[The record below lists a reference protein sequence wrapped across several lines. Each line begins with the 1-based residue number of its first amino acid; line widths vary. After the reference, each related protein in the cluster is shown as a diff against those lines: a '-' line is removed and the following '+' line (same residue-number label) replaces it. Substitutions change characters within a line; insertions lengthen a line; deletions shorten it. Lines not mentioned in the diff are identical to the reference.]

1 MPEGEPALPGVSNAH
16 TGEPLSCVECRTR
29 KLKCDKA
36 KPVCARCAKA
46 GAECVYPESRR
57 KPTFRRRNVRE
68 LEARLVQVEAL
79 LKEVGEKKALEGSS
93 PAEQQPVEKS
103 HPEPSYVPPAEHVL
117 FHSLDY
123 ADPDAASGEYAE
135 NETLPLQQDNP
146 SAFAAE
152 ASNHQPMGDPF
163 NGELMDLGGIFE
175 SLPPFEIMEDL
186 NRIYFEKQQYII
198 PIIHPARYTQAFYSA
213 PHMKPP
219 LCLQY
224 AIWSLA
230 SAMEPKY
237 EPYHDIFY
245 RRARQY
251 AESDELKG
259 YGEHF
264 ITVAH
269 AQAWSII
276 GTYEARALM
285 FTRAAMSCSR
295 AVRLIQ
301 MMGLHQLDCPQGD
314 SVPTLLPPRDWAE
327 LEERR
332 RTFWGI
338 FCIDSH
344 ASISTGW
351 PHLIDATEITTHLP
365 ATESAFYNEEEEET
379 CSLHDAFNGKTYS
392 TFAGNILVCHV
403 FNRILKHVYH
413 TRVDDQPENYEYGE
427 YWKRHRDI
435 DNMLSS
441 AFMFLPESSRL
452 PENQRNPVAVHTNLN
467 LHASVICLHHSATEK
482 IDAYNLPESAKI
494 ASQARLR
501 TSAQEIINIVK
512 LTSHIPK
519 HNTTPLV
526 ALSLYCAASVYIYLC
541 KETQAPVNVD
551 NLDFILSAMEAIGR
565 EHIIT
570 RAFLRQ
576 VILDIEHTGIENIVR
591 LPRIARLSRDF
602 VNNISHNIPLLARS
616 RIAQHSGLQPP
627 LPGRLPLGNPIGK
640 VMPAETRCLD
650 TSWTKG
656 TKDNDHPTESES
668 SINTGNKR
676 RRTAST
682 SLDDNLQNQE
692 PLWATSGLQ
701 DFMSA
706 TPSSTSSYQDG
717 AHTTAPAHPLSNTA
731 SHGIA
736 AQQPAH
742 QMNIPHSIETPSVNH
757 RTATARPN
765 VTSQAN
771 APQGHSS
778 IGVSLNG
785 SILGRGGP
793 TTFTTTSRG
802 PSQTK
807 TTKGGMGSW
816 DLAGMCMNSQFN
828 NNNNNDNNE
837 DGQNVAETNA
847 KGDNSSFSFSAND
860 TIHLDWDPLGPI
872 GREPVGRAPVNNP
885 LGDDPGAEED
895 GFGSMNIS

>member
-1 MPEGEPALPGVSNAH
+1 MPEGQPALPGTTSGH

-29 KLKCDKA
+29 KLKCDKV
-36 KPVCARCAKA
+36 KPTCTRCTKA
-46 GAECVYPESRR
+46 SVECVYPESRK

-79 LKEVGEKKALEGSS
+79 LKEVGEKKTSEGNS
-93 PAEQQPVEKS
+93 PAGQQHVEKR
-103 HPEPSYVPPAEHVL
+103 HAEPSRVSETEHVL
-117 FHSLDY
+117 VHGIDY
-123 ADPDAASGEYAE
+123 ADPDAVPGGHDE
-135 NETLPLQQDNP
+135 NEALPFEQDDLP
-146 SAFAAE
+146 AFAAD
-152 ASNHQPMGDPF
+152 ASSHQPTDDPV
-163 NGELMDLGGIFE
+163 NGELMDLGGMFE
-175 SLPPFEIMEDL
+175 GPPPFEIMEDL
-186 NRIYFEKQQYII
+186 NRIYFERQQYMI
-198 PIIHPARYTQAFYSA
+198 PILHPARYTQAFYSA

-230 SAMEPKY
+230 AGLEPKY
-237 EPYHDIFY
+237 EAYHPIFY

-269 AQAWSII
+269 AQAWTII
-276 GTYEARALM
+276 GTYEARVLM

-301 MMGLHQLDCPQGD
+301 MMGLHQLDSPKGD

-327 LEERR
+327 MEERR

-365 ATESAFYNEEEEET
+365 ATESAFYSGEEEET

-413 TRVDDQPENYEYGE
+413 SRVDDQPENYEYGG
-427 YWKRHRDI
+427 YWERHRDI

-452 PENQRNPVAVHTNLN
+452 PENYRNPVAIHTNLN
-467 LHASVICLHHSATEK
+467 LHASVICLHHSAIEK
-482 IDAYNLPESAKI
+482 IDAYKLPGSAKA
-494 ASQARLR
+494 ASQTRLR

-519 HNTTPLV
+519 TNTTPLT
-526 ALSLYCAASVYIYLC
+526 ALALYCGASVYIYLS
-541 KETQAPVNVD
+541 KEMQAPVSVD
-551 NLDFILSAMEAIGR
+551 NLDFILAAMEAIGK
-565 EHIIT
+565 EHTIT

-576 VILDIEHTGIENIVR
+576 VILDIECTGIENIIQ
-591 LPRIARLSRDF
+591 LPRIARLRCDF
-602 VNNISHNIPLLARS
+602 VNNISHNIPLLARA
-616 RIAQHSGLQPP
+616 RIGKHSALQPP

-640 VMPAETRCLD
+640 VIPAETRCHD
-650 TSWTKG
+650 MSWTNVL
-656 TKDNDHPTESES
+656 KDSDRSIGSES
-668 SINTGNKR
+668 SDNTGNKR
-676 RRTAST
+676 KRTAPN
-682 SLDDNLQNQE
+682 SLDNSLLNQE
-692 PLWATSGLQ
+692 PLWATNSLQ

-706 TPSSTSSYQDG
+706 TPTSTPSSYQDG
-717 AHTTAPAHPLSNTA
+717 AHAAASAHTSSGTA
-731 SHGIA
+731 SHGLGPQI
-736 AQQPAH
+736 
-742 QMNIPHSIETPSVNH
+742 NIPHRIGSPSIAQRTTAQPSVV
-757 RTATARPN
+757 P
-765 VTSQAN
+765 QAH
-771 APQGHSS
+771 APQGHNC
-778 IGVSLNG
+778 IGVSLDG
-785 SILGRGGP
+785 SILGKGGP
-793 TTFTTTSRG
+793 APFTTAGRG
-802 PSQTK
+802 PTQTK

-816 DLAGMCMNSQFN
+816 DLAGMCMHSQFN
-828 NNNNNDNNE
+828 NNNNNNNNN
-837 DGQNVAETNA
+837 DAQDAQNIVEQNTEYEN
-847 KGDNSSFSFSAND
+847 NPFSFIADATGN
-860 TIHLDWDPLGPI
+860 IDWDPLGPTLHS
-872 GREPVGRAPVNNP
+872 P
-885 LGDDPGAEED
+885 PGESHGSED
-895 GFGSMNIS
+895 CGFGSMNIS

>member
-1 MPEGEPALPGVSNAH
+1 MPEGEPALPGVSSAH
-16 TGEPLSCVECRTR
+16 AGEPLSCVECRTR

-36 KPVCARCAKA
+36 KPICTRCAKA
-46 GAECVYPESRR
+46 SAECVYPESRR

-79 LKEVGEKKALEGSS
+79 LKEVGEKKASGGSS
-93 PAEQQPVEKS
+93 PAEQQQQKQHVEKS
-103 HPEPSYVPPAEHVL
+103 YLEPSHVPAAEHVL
-117 FHSLDY
+117 YRAVDY
-123 ADPDAASGEYAE
+123 ADPDAVSPEYNE
-135 NETLPLQQDNP
+135 NGALPLEQDNP
-146 SAFAAE
+146 PAFAAE
-152 ASNHQPMGDPF
+152 ASAHQPADDPF

-175 SLPPFEIMEDL
+175 GLPPFEIMEDL
-186 NRIYFEKQQYII
+186 NRVYFEKQQYII

-314 SVPTLLPPRDWAE
+314 RVPTLLPPRDWAE

-365 ATESAFYNEEEEET
+365 ATESAFYSGEEEET

-392 TFAGNILVCHV
+392 SFAGNILVCHV

-413 TRVDDQPENYEYGE
+413 SRVDDQPDNYEHGE

-467 LHASVICLHHSATEK
+467 LHASVICLHHSAMEK
-482 IDAYNLPESAKI
+482 IDAHKLPESAKI

-501 TSAQEIINIVK
+501 MSAQEIINIVK
-512 LTSHIPK
+512 LISHMPK
-519 HNTTPLV
+519 SNTTPLV

-565 EHIIT
+565 EHTIT

-576 VILDIEHTGIENIVR
+576 VILDIEHTKIENIVR

-616 RIAQHSGLQPP
+616 RIAQHSGLQPS

-640 VMPAETRCLD
+640 VMPTD
-650 TSWTKG
+650 TICQDMSWTKV
-656 TKDNDHPTESES
+656 TKGNEHSTGSEAS
-668 SINTGNKR
+668 NNTRSKR
-676 RRTAST
+676 RRTGPSIMD
-682 SLDDNLQNQE
+682 SGLQNQGAR
-692 PLWATSGLQ
+692 WVTNGLQ
-701 DFMSA
+701 DFMSP
-706 TPSSTSSYQDG
+706 PSPPSTSSYQDG
-717 AHTTAPAHPLSNTA
+717 THTTAPAHPLSNTA
-731 SHGIA
+731 SHGITT
-736 AQQPAH
+736 QQQTH
-742 QMNIPHSIETPSVNH
+742 QINIPRSTESPSVNH
-757 RTATARPN
+757 RPATAKPN

-771 APQGHSS
+771 APQGHNPM
-778 IGVSLNG
+778 GVDLNE
-785 SILGRGGP
+785 SVLGRGESTPFP
-793 TTFTTTSRG
+793 TASCG

-807 TTKGGMGSW
+807 TTKGGMGDW
-816 DLAGMCMNSQFN
+816 DLAGICMQSEFNSHQ
-828 NNNNNDNNE
+828 DR
-837 DGQNVAETNA
+837 QNVAETNA
-847 KGDNSSFSFSAND
+847 KSDNSSFSFIPD
-860 TIHLDWDPLGPI
+860 PTVHLDWDPLGPI
-872 GREPVGRAPVNNP
+872 GRGTIGTRTMNSAP
-885 LGDDPGAEED
+885 GDIPGAGEG
-895 GFGSMNIS
+895 GF